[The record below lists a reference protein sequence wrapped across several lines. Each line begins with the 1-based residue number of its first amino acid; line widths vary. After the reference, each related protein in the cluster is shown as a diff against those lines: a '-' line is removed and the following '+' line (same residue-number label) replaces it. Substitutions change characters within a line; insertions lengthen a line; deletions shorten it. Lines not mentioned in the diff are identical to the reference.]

1 MMKLT
6 NRDIL
11 RVPHVGLS
19 PAKGWKIDAVSSVS
33 TDSRTAGP
41 GCLFVA
47 IRGEKFDGHTFVAM
61 ARQRGAVAAIVD
73 EKFIASSV
81 EGFPLMMVTD
91 TVAALGALAAIYR
104 EKFKIPLVAVG
115 GSNGKTTTKDM
126 IAAVLGT
133 SLNVIATEGNL
144 NNHIGAPSTIFR
156 LERRHKAA
164 VIELGTNHPGELEHL
179 CSFTRPTHALIT
191 NIGREHLE
199 FFGTLKGV
207 AAEELTL
214 FRSLNTK
221 PAGVAIV
228 NVDDPLL
235 RPMLRK
241 TKKHLAYGFTNR
253 GAGVRGK
260 DLTLD
265 DGGCAQFSFKGP
277 SMKRWMPVHLG
288 VPGRHNA
295 INALAAASV
304 GLALKV
310 PGAKIARALESFRSS
325 DKRMESLLAGGVR
338 ILNDTYNAN
347 PDSMIAALKTLAA
360 AKNKGKA
367 IAVLGDMRELGAAS
381 EEAHRT
387 VGREARA
394 LHVDY
399 VLTFGEQAR
408 FIHEAA
414 QGPGAVHYDNKNMM
428 AEYLAELVTPGDTVL
443 VKGSRGMTMED
454 VVTFLQQRLTR
465 PETVR

>member
-1 MMKLT
+1 MRLT
-6 NRDIL
+6 ARDVL
-11 RVPHVGLS
+11 RVPHLSLS
-19 PAKGWKIDAVSSVS
+19 PARGWKIGAVSAIS

-47 IRGEKFDGHTFVAM
+47 IRGEKFDGHRFVA
-61 ARQRGAVAAIVD
+61 AAQERGAVAAIVD
-73 EKFIASSV
+73 DAFNASSV
-81 EGFPLMMVTD
+81 AGLPLMVVAD
-91 TVAALGALAAIYR
+91 TVAALGALAGMYR
-104 EKFKIPLVAVG
+104 EKFTIPVVAVG

-126 IAAVLGT
+126 IAAVFRSSFATL
-133 SLNVIATEGNL
+133 ATEGNL
-144 NNHIGAPSTIFR
+144 NNHIGVPATIFR
-156 LERRHKAA
+156 LERMHKAA
-164 VIELGTNHPGELEHL
+164 VIELGTNHPGEIAHL

-199 FFGTLKGV
+199 FFGTLNGV
-207 AAEELTL
+207 ADEELTL
-214 FRSLNTK
+214 FRSLNRR
-221 PAGVAIV
+221 PAGLALV

-253 GAGVRGK
+253 GTGVRGK
-260 DLTLD
+260 DLTID
-265 DGGCAQFSFKGP
+265 DNGCARFSFKGP
-277 SMKRWMPVHLG
+277 SMRRWMPVQLG

-295 INALAAASV
+295 MNALAAAAV

-310 PGAKIARALESFRSS
+310 PAANIVDALESFRASN
-325 DKRMESLLAGGVR
+325 KRMESLLTGGVL

-347 PDSMIAALKTLAA
+347 PDSVIAALKTLTAA
-360 AKNKGKA
+360 GKTGKT

-381 EEAHRT
+381 EELHRM

-399 VLTFGEQAR
+399 ILTYGEQAR

-414 QGPGAVHYDNKNMM
+414 NGPGAVHYDNKNMM

-454 VVTFLQQRLTR
+454 VVIFLQQRLNR